1 MLARLKSFF
10 NPSDRKR
17 PHRIFWTGFFIRVLY
32 ITLAHTYRIRV
43 AEDHFQFG
51 WEAGRIARALLTGY
65 GYSDPFANAFL
76 AHTGPTAWL
85 PPLYPLLL
93 AGIFRVF
100 GVYTHASAWVLFTIQ
115 SAFSAATALAI
126 YQIAA
131 RCFSRRVAL
140 WSAWIWALYP
150 AAMQYAVRW
159 PWETTITTALF
170 TFVLALSL
178 RMRGVG
184 TSQSSIPGSQSQ
196 QSAQPRT
203 QLTTHNSQLTTAS
216 WLYFG
221 LLWGL
226 IALSNPSLLIFLP
239 VCALWI
245 LLPGAPSKLRL
256 GGNTGT
262 NPGAPFMRSHRMGGF
277 ARTLTGPTPGA
288 PSKLRLGGDVGNSQ
302 LTTHNSQL
310 LLGPILATLVFLALI
325 APWTLRN
332 QRVFHA
338 FIPLRGNFG
347 AELYMGNG
355 PGSNGLLMEYYHP
368 FQDPRQ
374 LRDYASLGEVRYV
387 ARQSAAAHVFIAAH
401 PGHFAADVAR
411 RIYFFWA
418 GVPHPSDEAWYNEL
432 GRTLNFAFISLAGLF
447 GLALAL
453 RHRIPAAGLFAWAF
467 LLLPI
472 PYYLV
477 TVHARF
483 RHPLEPL
490 IAILAVYLFQSA
502 ASRSRPTREE
512 REVEARVPHS

>member
-1 MLARLKSFF
+1 MLARVKSFF
-10 NPSDRKR
+10 NPSDETR
-17 PHRIFWTGFFIRVLY
+17 PHRIFWTGFLIRVLY
-32 ITLAHTYRIRV
+32 VTLAHTYRIRV

-85 PPLYPLLL
+85 PPVYPLLL
-93 AGIFRVF
+93 AGIFQLF
-100 GVYTHASAWVLFTIQ
+100 GVYTHASAWVLFTLQ
-115 SAFSAATALAI
+115 SAFSAATALAT

-159 PWETTITTALF
+159 PWETTISTALF
-170 TFVLALSL
+170 SFMLALSL

-184 TSQSSIPGSQSQ
+184 SEGTGNREQPTGNREDLNRIDIPVPCSLF
-196 QSAQPRT
+196 P
-203 QLTTHNSQLTTAS
+203 AS

-221 LLWGL
+221 FLWGL
-226 IALSNPSLLIFLP
+226 IALSNSTLLIFLP

-245 LLPGAPSKLRL
+245 LLPNL
-256 GGNTGT
+256 TQ
-262 NPGAPFMRSHRMGGF
+262 RSS
-277 ARTLTGPTPGA
+277 PGA
-288 PSKLRLGGDVGNSQ
+288 PSLRSKGGI
-302 LTTHNSQL
+302 LHL
-310 LLGPILATLVFLALI
+310 LAGPTLAALVFLALI

-347 AELYMGNG
+347 AELFMGNG
-355 PGSNGLLMEYYHP
+355 PGSNGLLETYNHP
-368 FQDPRQ
+368 FQDAQQ
-374 LRDYASLGEVRYV
+374 LRDYATLGEVRYV
-387 ARQSAAAHVFIAAH
+387 ARQGAAAHAFIAAH
-401 PGHFAADVAR
+401 PAHFAADVAR
-411 RIYFFWA
+411 RIYFYWA
-418 GVPHPSDEAWYNEL
+418 GVPHPSDEAWYNEA
-432 GRTLNFAFISLAGLF
+432 GRTLNFAFISLAGLM
-447 GLALAL
+447 GLVLAL
-453 RHRIPAAGLFAWAF
+453 RHRIPAAGLFACAF

-472 PYYLV
+472 PYYIV

-502 ASRSRPTREE
+502 ARPRSPQRPD
-512 REVEARVPHS
+512 